1 MENKKRKPSGEM
13 KAKRII
19 SIAATLPNMNKGKI
33 PSDVQGSYT
42 GMSADGTPPVQ
53 DADDL

>member
-1 MENKKRKPSGEM
+1 MENKNKKPKSEM

-19 SIAATLPNMNKGKI
+19 SLAATLPNMNKGKI

-42 GMSADGTPPVQ
+42 GMSADGSPPVQ